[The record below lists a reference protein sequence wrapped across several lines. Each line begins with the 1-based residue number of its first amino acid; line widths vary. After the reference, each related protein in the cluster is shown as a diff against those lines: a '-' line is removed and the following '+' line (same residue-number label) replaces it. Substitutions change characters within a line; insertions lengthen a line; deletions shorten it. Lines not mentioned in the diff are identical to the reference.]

1 MSFEELKN
9 VLPDVKVDLKE
20 KQMLAKAMGKDKDN
34 KKKIVASKLRAVVK
48 CDSCGPPRC
57 IYTHKRGKIQTHLN
71 TL

>member
-1 MSFEELKN
+1 MPFKDLKN

-48 CDSCGPPRC
+48 CDSCGPPPL
-57 IYTHKRGKIQTHLN
+57 HLH
-71 TL
+71 T